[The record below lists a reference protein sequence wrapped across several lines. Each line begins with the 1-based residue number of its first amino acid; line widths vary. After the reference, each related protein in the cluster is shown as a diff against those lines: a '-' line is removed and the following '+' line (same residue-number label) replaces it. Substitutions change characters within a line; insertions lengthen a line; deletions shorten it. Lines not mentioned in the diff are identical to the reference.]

1 MTVKTFTRTTMQ
13 QVRSEL
19 ESTLD
24 DLGKKLGIAFSF
36 HDISFTE
43 NTAKTSLNMV
53 TAGDNS
59 VSQKDQAKAIFDAHA
74 KRFGLKPDDFGK
86 QITYAGKMW
95 TIRGINPNARKNGIL
110 VSTGSSTEPTHAL
123 PHEYVARVLKR
134 EEQSA

>member
-1 MTVKTFTRTTMQ
+1 MTIKTFTRTSMQ

-24 DLGKKLGIAFSF
+24 NLGKKLGIAFSF
-36 HDISFTE
+36 HDISFTD

-53 TAGDNS
+53 TAGDNP
-59 VSQKDQAKAIFDAHA
+59 VSQEEQAKAIFDAHA